1 MLARLAASPRAR
13 VAILSGRA
21 LPDLQKRV
29 GLVGVVYGGC
39 HGLELAGAGWR
50 FRHPRVRA
58 RTLAGARR
66 ALAAGAARLP
76 GARVEWKRLAVA
88 LHYRRVA
95 AARRPAVRTLVRDL
109 ERRLPGIVVI
119 PGNRVYDFV
128 PRVGWDKGRA
138 ARRIA
143 RRAAAELGGT
153 AAILYVG
160 DDTTDEAAFRRLR
173 RSGVTIHIG
182 PGPTAA
188 EFALRGVD
196 EVHMLLGW
204 LARALG

>member
-66 ALAAGAARLP
+66 ALAAGAA
-76 GARVEWKRLAVA
+76 RLAVA